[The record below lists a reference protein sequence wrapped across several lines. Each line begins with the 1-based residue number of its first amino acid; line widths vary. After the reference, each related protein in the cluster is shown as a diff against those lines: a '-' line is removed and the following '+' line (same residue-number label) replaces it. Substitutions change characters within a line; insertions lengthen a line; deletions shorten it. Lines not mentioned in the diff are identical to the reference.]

1 VATARTL
8 HQLLAFVRSRTRPVA
23 VPFVPELRLFQA
35 DELTPLWE
43 ASTAVEGW
51 DPVPF
56 WGFAWA
62 GGVALARYLLDR
74 PALVRGRAVFDFATG
89 SGLVALAAL
98 RAGAAR
104 AVACDLDPFC
114 EAAVAANAE
123 LNGLQVEFRAGNP
136 IGDPLLGFDVVLAGD
151 VFYERPLARD
161 ALAWFGELAAGGALV
176 LAGDPGRLY
185 SPAEGLVERADYL
198 VPTSPDLESC
208 DSRHTSV
215 LEALPALAAKAAS
228 SRSTSR
234 P

>member
-1 VATARTL
+1 MATARSL
-8 HQLLAFVRSRTRPVA
+8 PELLAFVRARTKPVA
-23 VPFVPELRLFQA
+23 VPFIPELRLYQA

-43 ASTAVEGW
+43 ASTAVDW

-62 GGVALARYLLDR
+62 GGVALARHLLDR
-74 PALVRGRAVFDFATG
+74 PELVRGRAVFDFATG

-104 AVACDLDPFC
+104 VVACDLDPFC

-123 LNGLQVEFRAGNP
+123 LNGLEVEFRAGDP

-161 ALAWFGELAAGGALV
+161 ALAWFGELAAAGKLV

-185 SPAEGLVERADYL
+185 SPAEGLFVERADYL

-215 LEALPALAAKAAS
+215 LEVLPAVARRAGLAG
-228 SRSTSR
+228 
-234 P
+234 